1 MAYVATPF
9 GDRAVRATGWLYL
22 TLFPVPVVLFPGALA
37 TDAAY
42 AASEYLQWLHF
53 SQWLIATGLAV
64 GAIAAVVSVV
74 EIVAH
79 PAMRRDAVG
88 QLHQGHGGAE
98 LVAHAAH
105 GPFLR
110 EAVGPGFGVPEA
122 GEALN
127 VLDHAG
133 LLVVCLFS
141 EEAVVLNGANLRRSD
156 SVLSKRSDW

>member
-79 PAMRRDAVG
+79 PAMRTPVAWAHAGAFWLALAV
-88 QLHQGHGGAE
+88 E
-98 LVAHAAH
+98 LVNAFVHTRD
-105 GPFLR
+105 GWT
-110 EAVGPGFGVPEA
+110 
-122 GEALN
+122 
-127 VLDHAG
+127 
-133 LLVVCLFS
+133 
-141 EEAVVLNGANLRRSD
+141 AVVPTGLALSVVATALALVAVWALFRVHGRWNAVRGLR
-156 SVLSKRSDW
+156 